1 MLRMLLE
8 DYFKILSPWYCLCFL
23 IINLKIYPWT
33 RELFW
38 IVWCAVNH
46 ILCFLA
52 GMGTR
57 NGTDKDA
64 GDLAKS
70 FRNLGFDVHT
80 YNDRSRDDMEKLLK
94 QGKNLES

>member
-1 MLRMLLE
+1 
-8 DYFKILSPWYCLCFL
+8 
-23 IINLKIYPWT
+23 
-33 RELFW
+33 
-38 IVWCAVNH
+38 
-46 ILCFLA
+46 
-52 GMGTR
+52 MGTR

-70 FRNLGFDVHT
+70 FRSLGFEVYT